1 MSKKQEEIIPIFENR
16 QEECDFWKKKYY
28 DKMKE
33 MEELEESFN
42 DFQLSSKD
50 LEGEMEKELELKDKK
65 IEELTSTNRRL
76 KIDHDDSSEK
86 TRKNTEYSSKMIS
99 TLQEDLASS
108 QTLGKDLQ
116 QQKQKLEQENDTLE
130 TKERQLTASV
140 QDLTKKLQEI
150 MEENVVL
157 QTEIEEYK
165 MGSQETIQRMKD
177 EIRDMKLELALVD
190 RSKPT
195 NGSTQGLNSRLD
207 RLVDQISQ
215 QNSDAGSN
223 VHSVPNGERS
233 MANGSSKNMESLG
246 SLDLVDDML
255 MLVKDMEQK
264 LMRSKHSIDRSTPA
278 ENENG
283 EETY

>member
-1 MSKKQEEIIPIFENR
+1 MSKKHTEVIPTFENK
-16 QEECDFWKKKYY
+16 QEECDFWKNKYY
-28 DKMKE
+28 EKMRE

-42 DFQLSSKD
+42 DFQASSKD
-50 LEGEMEKELELKDKK
+50 LEAEMEKELELKDKK
-65 IEELTSTNRRL
+65 VEELTSSNRRL
-76 KIDHDDSSEK
+76 KTEHDDYLDK

-99 TLQEDLASS
+99 SLQEDLGKI
-108 QTLGKDLQ
+108 QKIEKDLQ
-116 QQKQKLEQENDTLE
+116 MQKQKLEQDNDTLE

-140 QDLTKKLQEI
+140 QDLTKKLQEV

-190 RSKPT
+190 RSKPA
-195 NGSTQGLNSRLD
+195 NGTTQGLTSRLD

-223 VHSVPNGERS
+223 VPNGDRPS
-233 MANGSSKNMESLG
+233 NGTSKSMESLG

-255 MLVKDMEQK
+255 SLVKDMELK
-264 LMRSKHSIDRSTPA
+264 LMRSKQSIDRSTPA
-278 ENENG
+278 ENENN